1 MNIYRHN
8 KILDR
13 NIFAEK
19 NSLKRETNIDAVRND
34 KIDNVKNSPNNFLDS
49 FEKVR
54 NIVETV
60 SKKIE
65 NVDKNNMQYKEK
77 SKIKINYS

>member
-77 SKIKINYS
+77 SKIKNNYS